1 MEIIWS
7 LWLTACFTDTNCR
20 HQDVQWFDT
29 QQKCVEMKMI
39 HEDIPLDGDWKAVTY
54 NVNQWEVKKL
64 NITKKIWS

>member
-54 NVNQWEVKKL
+54 KCKPVGSKEA
-64 NITKKIWS
+64 